1 MVAQPGDVPF
11 SRDGEPM
18 EKAGRVSVLGV
29 GGRLAAGPA
38 TELVQTAFARELA
51 DQLPLFRGIS
61 LADIAHTIVLIEGGV
76 IPYSEGVSLL
86 KALLS
91 LHRYPSDFVPTPENG
106 DLYTN
111 REAWLAAH
119 TSAV

>member
-91 LHRYPSDFVPTPENG
+91 LHRYPSHFVP
-106 DLYTN
+106 
-111 REAWLAAH
+111 
-119 TSAV
+119 